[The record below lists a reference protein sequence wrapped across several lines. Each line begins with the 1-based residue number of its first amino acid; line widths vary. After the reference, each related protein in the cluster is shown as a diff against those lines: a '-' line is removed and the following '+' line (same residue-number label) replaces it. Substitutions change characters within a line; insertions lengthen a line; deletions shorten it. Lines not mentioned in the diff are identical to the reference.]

1 MQAEAATSAVTGT
14 KSQVFAAIRQA
25 ARATGADFQYL
36 LDTASRESGLK
47 TQAKSATSSASGLF
61 QFVDQTWMGLVKKY
75 GAQYGLDAYASAITR
90 GADGRFKADNPA
102 ERQAILALKN
112 DPRTSALMAG
122 HYATDSR
129 DRLEDRL
136 GRDVGNGELYA
147 AHFLGA
153 DSASRLIKLN
163 GSTPNASAASA
174 FPQAANANRS
184 VFYHADGSAKSVR
197 EVYAWATKQTAGP
210 TAAPQT
216 HTAHLNLRRSVSDA
230 DTMPPDAL
238 PMLLLSNRGGDLS
251 RMGSFGLPS
260 LTSSM
265 LDVLSSMRSE
275 DEARQ
280 RS

>member
-75 GAQYGLDAYASAITR
+75 GAQYGLGAYASAISR

-122 HYATDSR
+122 HYASDSR

-163 GSTPNASAASA
+163 ATNPNASAASA

-184 VFYHADGSAKSVR
+184 VFYHADGSDKSVR
-197 EVYAWATKQTAGP
+197 EVYAWATRQTAP
-210 TAAPQT
+210 ATASQT
-216 HTAHLNLRRSVSDA
+216 RTAHLNLRRSVSDA
-230 DTMPPDAL
+230 DTMPPDVL
-238 PMLLLSNRGGDLS
+238 PMMLLSNSGGELS
-251 RMGSFGLPS
+251 RMGSFGVPS

-265 LDVLSSMRSE
+265 LDVLSSMRSD